1 MFEPLGKE
9 LCVRLELGK
18 PIRCSDGPFGE
29 LADVIVDPTTKRVTH
44 VVAQPHKLD
53 GVSRLVPIELAD
65 STEDGEDGLTLSCT
79 VEAATQLSS
88 VQEQAYLRLGDTP
101 VSDPDWDVG
110 VENVLAMP
118 YYGGEFGPYA
128 GDLDSYGVAYDRVP
142 KGEVEIRRASSVS
155 AADGDYIGQVD
166 GFVVDADGHVTH
178 FVLEK
183 GHLWGKREVTIPI
196 GAVAK
201 VETDA
206 VTLRISKKEVED
218 LPSVRVHRWF

>member
-1 MFEPLGKE
+1 M
-9 LCVRLELGK
+9 RLELGK
-18 PIRCSDGPFGE
+18 PIRCSDGAFGE

-44 VVAQPHKLD
+44 LVARPHKLD

-65 STEDGEDGLTLSCT
+65 AGNEGDEGVTLSCT
-79 VEAATQLSS
+79 IDAATKLDS
-88 VQEQAYLRLGDTP
+88 VQEQAYLRLGQVP

-110 VENVLAMP
+110 VQDVLAMP
-118 YYGGEFGPYA
+118 YYGGEFGAYA

-142 KGEVEIRRASSVS
+142 KGEVEIRRTSTVSSS
-155 AADGDYIGQVD
+155 DGEFLGEVD
-166 GFVVDADGHVTH
+166 GFIVDTDEHITH

-201 VETDA
+201 VETDT
-206 VTLRISKKEVED
+206 VTLQLSKQEVGE